1 MYKQALKAYE
11 NAQKIA
17 VQLKELEHLVIARAT
32 YKMIS
37 AKNNFTHTKKSYD
50 KYAEALR
57 FNQKLWTLIQCN
69 LIDSSTIGTASLRK
83 NLLNLSLFIDKQT
96 VTALRNPDPK
106 NLTPLVEINKSI
118 SGGLHGRKI
127 QANKKLQSQEPATAN
142 IAG

>member
-11 NAQKIA
+11 NALKTA
-17 VQLKELEHLVIARAT
+17 VQLKELERLVIAQAT
-32 YKMIS
+32 CKMIS

-69 LIDSSTIGTASLRK
+69 IIDNPTSGTASLRK
-83 NLLNLSLFIDKQT
+83 SLLNLSLFIDKQT
-96 VTALRNPDPK
+96 VTALRNPDPN
-106 NLTPLVEINKSI
+106 NLTSLVEINKSI
-118 SGGLHGRKI
+118 SGGLHGQKTQVDKKS
-127 QANKKLQSQEPATAN
+127 QAQEPAKAN